1 MSQNRLARL
10 WRDHSLS
17 IVAGGIGGLLWIAS
31 QFMPEGK
38 WFDNFNG
45 AGLMFGSIG
54 VLGWLCSRFREVRKP
69 ED

>member
-1 MSQNRLARL
+1 MSFRQL

-17 IVAGGIGGLLWIAS
+17 IVSGGIGGTLWGVS

-45 AGLMFGSIG
+45 LGVMFLGIG
-54 VLGWLCSRFREVRKP
+54 CLGWLYSRFREVSKP
-69 ED
+69 EE